1 MRDLVVSQIHL
12 KEVQSSGVFY
22 VKGKERDGLFC
33 KTSSPSYQPEGLGND
48 AGLKMMESETLSIS
62 LCHVILKEAF
72 LTHPA

>member
-33 KTSSPSYQPEGLGND
+33 KTSSPSRIPLMISMSKG
-48 AGLKMMESETLSIS
+48 AIS
-62 LCHVILKEAF
+62 LKALGMMQA
-72 LTHPA
+72 